1 MQVPGTIL
9 KEGRWL
15 TRQHEKKGLNEPKME
30 NMKKG
35 RAIKCLA
42 DEARSDTFHVQGGQL
57 ENNEVRIW
65 FLLQL

>member
-1 MQVPGTIL
+1 
-9 KEGRWL
+9 
-15 TRQHEKKGLNEPKME
+15 ME

-57 ENNEVRIW
+57 ENNEVRI
-65 FLLQL
+65 